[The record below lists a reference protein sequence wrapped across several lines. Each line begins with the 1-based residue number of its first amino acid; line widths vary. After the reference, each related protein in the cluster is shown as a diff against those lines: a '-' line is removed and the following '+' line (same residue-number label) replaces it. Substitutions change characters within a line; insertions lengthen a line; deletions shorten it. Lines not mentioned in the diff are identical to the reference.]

1 MLYLVKLRQP
11 NLPLWTVNSPI
22 RSITHLTHPF
32 NVKINYSLLNKSK
45 SAFFLLTHIKLAKCQ
60 YYILSTQHTLSC
72 HLKPK
77 YEK

>member
-45 SAFFLLTHIKLAKCQ
+45 SAFFPPDAYKACQ
-60 YYILSTQHTLSC
+60 VSILYFEHSAHPFMPFET
-72 HLKPK
+72 
-77 YEK
+77 EI